1 MTNSFAHNHLFR
13 FLAEV
18 RPTPL
23 YIYKL
28 LDYLERRRLVVVVVD
43 DDDDDVKWKKTTK
56 MEKN

>member
-1 MTNSFAHNHLFR
+1 
-13 FLAEV
+13 
-18 RPTPL
+18 L

-28 LDYLERRRLVVVVVD
+28 LDYLERRRLVVVVVVDD